1 VSQRYQTGHLCRAR
15 RKSGPHVWEFLW
27 RETDER
33 GRRVHRTAIVGTVEQ
48 YPTEELAWT
57 AANGLRV
64 YLNGSRN
71 HYSAKPIPI
80 RDLIDHYVHTDLSAD
95 TGWHSHATRT
105 IYLYFLDRWIRP
117 DWGEI
122 ALHSVRTLAVEHWL
136 RAATSRWRPLGRCNE
151 GEDPQHLQCALQSCN
166 PLRVARTG
174 PESHYVRSAECET

>member
-1 VSQRYQTGHLCRAR
+1 MSQRHQTGHLRRAR
-15 RKSGPHVWEFLW
+15 RKSGPHVWESLW

-80 RDLIDHYVHTDLSAD
+80 RDLIDHYGIPIS
-95 TGWHSHATRT
+95 
-105 IYLYFLDRWIRP
+105 P
-117 DWGEI
+117 
-122 ALHSVRTLAVEHWL
+122 RTLAGTL
-136 RAATSRWRPLGRCNE
+136 TRQGRSTSIFWTGGFDLTG
-151 GEDPQHLQCALQSCN
+151 
-166 PLRVARTG
+166 AR
-174 PESHYVRSAECET
+174 